1 MFICA
6 GDDVPS
12 SHGARHYGVP
22 HIDQFPCGRGPA
34 EFPREE
40 TADSKIVGGF
50 TGKLSG
56 SLPCYSINI
65 RTFP

>member
-40 TADSKIVGGF
+40 TADNWKRSRQEFVAFHGEFEIPFG
-50 TGKLSG
+50 
-56 SLPCYSINI
+56 YNM
-65 RTFP
+65 